1 MGLILLFI
9 VVTIVASLYTY
20 NTTNHDKTASIT
32 CATVLIV
39 VFSII
44 TTLIVSAS
52 WAGYIELKQT
62 EATIQQ
68 YKEAISLYVDK
79 AKLDI
84 TDPKVLTDLKYN
96 EYQNSLGRLIMD
108 YRNAVNEYNKN
119 LISRQILNNNIMLNW
134 LIIGPDPDMTKMSL
148 DFELN
153 N

>member
-20 NTTNHDKTASIT
+20 NTTNHDKATSIECASI
-32 CATVLIV
+32 LV
-39 VFSII
+39 VIFSVI
-44 TTLIVSAS
+44 TILIVSVS
-52 WAGYIELKQT
+52 WKSYIELKQT

-108 YRNAVNEYNKN
+108 YRNAVNEYNK
-119 LISRQILNNNIMLNW
+119 IFVSKQILKRNIMFNW

-148 DFELN
+148 DFK
-153 N
+153 